1 MQFDPRFERTTQH
14 LFLYLWFPPPL
25 FFFSL
30 PERYPPRA
38 FSPFN
43 SLPPLYCAAC
53 HNVYEYTNPLNFK
66 IGQQNQNADTAVA
79 TYKNQID
86 QINNWEDTN
95 KQQLMDEYNQQK
107 KVLNKL
113 KASVPDWKKSDIDA
127 ESENKLNELHSKLN
141 DVSS

>member
-66 IGQQNQNADTAVA
+66 IGQQNQNAEVNGKFLFRNRTRQKRKRTKEAARENTKFLFLNGDHVA
-79 TYKNQID
+79 MCPSRPKRN
-86 QINNWEDTN
+86 EE
-95 KQQLMDEYNQQK
+95 KQMP
-107 KVLNKL
+107 
-113 KASVPDWKKSDIDA
+113 SC
-127 ESENKLNELHSKLN
+127 
-141 DVSS
+141 